1 MKAKRV
7 AVAILSLLFIGF
19 LILCTY
25 SPLQSTAVK
34 VPAIVTA
41 APEGAEAESA
51 SAPVSSGPKLP
62 SLITPKVTLTGG
74 SFPEDTE
81 ELSVVLAAGE
91 TALLDQ
97 FTQLRKADFSGSTCY
112 DEIAAWASAHPEVDV
127 SYTVNFPD
135 GSVVNNRAESVDLSG
150 LDAAAAADAANLLLA
165 LPHVKT
171 ANLGT
176 VGGNGFSYD
185 TVKLL
190 QERLPGLELKYDVEL
205 LGQRMGPETT
215 ELDLTGAT
223 PEQLS
228 AAITA
233 LPNLTNLQTIHLG
246 DETGGIGWDTVN
258 AIGAACPNAVLDYGF
273 TLWGVQANLSDAMLN
288 FSHIPMNDNGEAVR
302 RVLPLM
308 RNCVGVDMDTCGI
321 GNETMAS
328 LQADFPQMNIV
339 WRINF
344 GTNYSVRTD
353 VEKILASSPM
363 RGGDLNSD
371 NIQVLKYCTKV
382 KYLDLG
388 HNNDIND
395 ISFVSYMPDLEV
407 FIISINDVS
416 DISPLANC
424 PHLEYLEINST
435 NVTDLSPLVNCKEL
449 VHLNIGRNVGQDEMR
464 PVVSDI
470 SPLFELP
477 KLERVWLG
485 AITAKHVP
493 AEQIEQLR
501 AQIQLNVPDLTLP
514 DTPRELKYPAVYGV
528 DTEAG
533 TPSEG
538 NWKIVGYTD
547 LSLALFDE
555 TGWLQ
560 EVLHPRYK
568 LLREQFGYDNVPNCY
583 SLSYNDPLY

>member
-165 LPHVKT
+165 LPYVKT

-449 VHLNIGRNVGQDEMR
+449 VHLNIGRNVGQDELR

-493 AEQIEQLR
+493 ACGR
-501 AQIQLNVPDLTLP
+501 
-514 DTPRELKYPAVYGV
+514 R
-528 DTEAG
+528 
-533 TPSEG
+533 S
-538 NWKIVGYTD
+538 
-547 LSLALFDE
+547 S
-555 TGWLQ
+555 
-560 EVLHPRYK
+560 
-568 LLREQFGYDNVPNCY
+568 
-583 SLSYNDPLY
+583 

>member
-424 PHLEYLEINST
+424 PHLEYLEIHST

-449 VHLNIGRNVGQDEMR
+449 VHLNIGRNVGQDELR